1 MTPILRIANLD
12 DLPFLLEFEQRLIK
26 TERPMDPAIK
36 AYRKAGFKNYLI
48 NMRYDVN
55 D

>member
-1 MTPILRIANLD
+1 MTPILRIANID
-12 DLPFLLEFEQRLIK
+12 DLPFLLEFEQRLIN
-26 TERPMDPAIK
+26 
-36 AYRKAGFKNYLI
+36 AGFKNYLI